1 MPGHLRPVVLIASA
15 LSLVAP
21 AAVSA
26 QLGSRPAAEWIEM
39 LDSPDRIAGLQ
50 IDDILARLRLEPGAV
65 VADLG
70 AGTGA
75 FSVPMARAVGPSG
88 KVYAV
93 EIDRGL
99 VDYMRDK
106 ARAQQVAN
114 MAPVLGTFTDPAL
127 PARDVDLAFFHDA
140 LHHIADRAGY
150 LARLVTYL
158 KPTARIAIVELD
170 TVKGPHAQNPD
181 LQVTKQQLD
190 TWMAALGYERR
201 QIVDLSEV
209 KWLAVYSRRP

>member
-1 MPGHLRPVVLIASA
+1 MSGHLRPVVLIASTV
-15 LSLVAP
+15 LLLAP
-21 AAVSA
+21 AALSG
-26 QLGSRPAAEWIEM
+26 QLGSRPAAEWIAM
-39 LDSPDRIAGLQ
+39 LDSPERLAGLQ
-50 IDDILARLRLEPGAV
+50 IDDILGRLQLAPGMV

-99 VDYMRDK
+99 VDYTRAK
-106 ARAQQVAN
+106 AEAQKVAN
-114 MAPVLGTFTDPAL
+114 LTPVLGTFTDPAL

-140 LHHIADRAGY
+140 LHHIADRTGY
-150 LARLVTYL
+150 LAQLVKYL
-158 KPTARIAIVELD
+158 KPTARIAVVELD

-181 LQVTKQQLD
+181 LQVTKDQLAA
-190 TWMAALGYERR
+190 WMAALGYEP
-201 QIVDLSEV
+201 QQVVDLSEL
-209 KWLAVYSRRP
+209 KWIAVYRRR